1 MVRVMKVK
9 GKAIWIMCILFLL
22 FDVVASLTTYVGIT
36 YLGLSE
42 QNPFMAEMFAKYGKA
57 NPLPYIISTVCPA
70 VAVICMTV
78 NGVVLSRKYMWAE
91 QLTYYALFFINIMS
105 AYVGWWN
112 TVQLLLFGR

>member
-1 MVRVMKVK
+1 MERKMLIWLLCFT
-9 GKAIWIMCILFLL
+9 AILL
-22 FDVVASLTTYVGIT
+22 EVVDALTTYVGAT
-36 YLGLSE
+36 SPYFQE
-42 QNPFMAEMFAKYGKA
+42 ENPFMAQLFAKYGKA

-105 AYVGWWN
+105 AYIGWWN

>member
-1 MVRVMKVK
+1 MERRVMIWLLCFTAILLKVVD
-9 GKAIWIMCILFLL
+9 A
-22 FDVVASLTTYVGIT
+22 LTTYVGAT
-36 YLGLSE
+36 SPYFHE
-42 QNPFMAEMFAKYGKA
+42 DNPYMAQLFAKYGVT
-57 NPLPYIISTVCPA
+57 NPLPYIISITCLS

-91 QLTYYALFFINIMS
+91 QLTYYALFFINIIS

>member
-1 MVRVMKVK
+1 MERKRMIWLLCFT
-9 GKAIWIMCILFLL
+9 AILL
-22 FDVVASLTTYVGIT
+22 EVVDALTTYVGGVVSP
-36 YLGLSE
+36 YAKEL
-42 QNPFMAEMFAKYGKA
+42 NPFMAQLFAKYGET
-57 NPLPYIISTVCPA
+57 NPLPYIISSVCPS

-78 NGVVLSRKYMWAE
+78 NGVVLSHKYRWAE